1 MSEHRSERQRARSG
15 AHHGDERSR
24 EEQIVQSLPASA
36 VRLRRMTRADLDAL
50 LPHEQ
55 VMFGTESWSRDSYL
69 DELADTELRHYLV
82 AEDEDGQVV
91 ASAGLLTIAETAQ
104 ILTVGVLPAARR
116 RGIARL
122 LVQELLTEARRRGAQ
137 EVLLEVRMDNKP
149 ARRLYEDQG
158 FVPIGTRRGYYDR
171 GRVDAVV
178 MRHAL

>member
-1 MSEHRSERQRARSG
+1 
-15 AHHGDERSR
+15 
-24 EEQIVQSLPASA
+24 
-36 VRLRRMTRADLDAL
+36 MTRADLDVL

-55 VMFGTESWSRDSYL
+55 AIFGTESWSRDSYL

-82 AEDEDGQVV
+82 AEDEDGQVL

-104 ILTVGVLPAARR
+104 ILTVGVLPVARR

-122 LVQELLTEARRRGAQ
+122 LVRELLAEARRRRAQ
-137 EVLLEVRMDNKP
+137 EVLLEVRIDNRP
-149 ARRLYEDQG
+149 ARTLYESQG

>member
-1 MSEHRSERQRARSG
+1 MNVP
-15 AHHGDERSR
+15 D
-24 EEQIVQSLPASA
+24 PT
-36 VRLRRMTRADLDAL
+36 VRLRRMTRADLDVL

-82 AEDEDGQVV
+82 AEDEGGQVL

-104 ILTVGVLPAARR
+104 IVTVGVLPAARR

-122 LVQELLTEARRRGAQ
+122 LVRELLAEARRRQAQ

-149 ARRLYEDQG
+149 ARRLYESQG
-158 FVPIGTRRGYYDR
+158 FVPIGTR
-171 GRVDAVV
+171 
-178 MRHAL
+178 

>member
-1 MSEHRSERQRARSG
+1 MPDTKKATKPSE
-15 AHHGDERSR
+15 DT
-24 EEQIVQSLPASA
+24 SA
-36 VRLRRMTRADLDAL
+36 IRLRPMRRADLDVL

-55 VMFGTESWSRDSYL
+55 VMFGSESWSRDSYL

-82 AEDEDGQVV
+82 AEDEAGQVL

-104 ILTVGVLPAARR
+104 ILTIGVLPPARR

-122 LVQELLTEARRRGAQ
+122 LVRALLAEARRRQAH

-149 ARRLYEDQG
+149 ARKLYESEG
-158 FVPIGTRRGYYDR
+158 FVTIGTRRGYYDR

-178 MRHAL
+178 MRHEL